1 MNRIWLQVSISWPG
15 FAAYFAGLN
24 TPLMK
29 STFSTLNLLKCLAL
43 GALLFTLPACEKDV
57 EDDDTETAGGGGSGS
72 GGSGS
77 YWSRNDGQR
86 TAYISFE
93 GSVAKTCV
101 GGAVTTGTYNASE
114 PSMTF
119 VISGNTI
126 KFPLKFSGG
135 KLIVGV
141 PDQAIN
147 TNNATEYVKSNDFP
161 CSGGGSG
168 SGTGSGSGSGSSA
181 PKKGTF
187 KIRVYKPT
195 GDCASSNTWGN
206 GSAFNGT
213 LTAEGIGSQ
222 GQQTWQTWFS
232 TYGPSNNSTNTYW
245 DYTSGTSATKL
256 HWDLGPNRSSWPTKC
271 SQKGTASIDFD
282 GQVKQITITF
292 Q

>member
-1 MNRIWLQVSISWPG
+1 MVISE
-15 FAAYFAGLN
+15 YFSSGDGGLFCRDKY
-24 TPLMK
+24 PHMK
-29 STFSTLNLLKCLAL
+29 STLSTHLLKCLTL
-43 GALLFTLPACEKDV
+43 GALLFTLSACEKDIA
-57 EDDDTETAGGGGSGS
+57 DDDTENGSGPGGS
-72 GGSGS
+72 GSGS

-93 GSVAKTCV
+93 GSVARTCV
-101 GGAVTTGTYNASE
+101 NGAVTVGTYNASE

-126 KFPLKFSGG
+126 KFPLKYSGG

-161 CSGGGSG
+161 CGGGSG
-168 SGTGSGSGSGSSA
+168 SGNGSGSGSGSS
-181 PKKGTF
+181 PRKGTF

-213 LTAEGIGSQ
+213 LTAEVIGSQ
-222 GQQTWQTWFS
+222 GQSTWQTWFG

-245 DYTSGTSATKL
+245 DYTSSATATKL
-256 HWDLGPNRSSWPTKC
+256 TWELGPNRSSWPNKC
-271 SQKGTASIDFD
+271 TQKGTASIEFD
-282 GQVKQITITF
+282 GQVKQITIMF